1 MVRLV
6 AGAPRTRRTM
16 VQEPSQ
22 LGGASQQSST
32 EERREKDLDE
42 ATARGE
48 TVERD
53 ERVVGAI

>member
-1 MVRLV
+1 MVR
-6 AGAPRTRRTM
+6 
-16 VQEPSQ
+16 EPSQ